1 MANFLTIAEF
11 CKSQGF
17 TQINKLVD
25 ENVNGYPFITFI
37 TGDNKAENVYFSKKA
52 SSHRAKGEVVTASM
66 LKEHRIAIVKN
77 SAGEE
82 RIKLCGAGES
92 LRLDLSDLL

>member
-1 MANFLTIAEF
+1 MATFMTIAEF
-11 CKSQGF
+11 SKSQGF
-17 TQINKLVD
+17 TQVLKLVD
-25 ENVNGYPFITFI
+25 ENLNGYPFITFM
-37 TGDNKAENVYFSKKA
+37 TGDNKAHNIYFSKKA
-52 SSHRAKGEVVTASM
+52 SEHRAKGEVVTASM

-82 RIKLCGAGES
+82 RIKLCGQGES